1 MERYPL
7 LDTTLEKLSV
17 PEVTSEKLQ
26 IWVLLYSQKVT
37 KCKAS

>member
-7 LDTTLEKLSV
+7 LNATLEKLSV
-17 PEVTSEKLQ
+17 PKVTSEKLQ

-37 KCKAS
+37 KCKAT